1 MKAVYSFL
9 FPETFAVLSQ
19 VESLLKPELLRT
31 QTSAKRAE
39 ELLAAHFPGLIVP
52 ATARGKID
60 LYDVHKPI
68 VERIMR
74 AYAGQTVGLGDF
86 TYVYPTSGSSEG
98 IYHLLTRVAR
108 EGTTTINTLVGEY
121 EGYREQGKN
130 VGLST
135 KEWEIDDPAISKL
148 PAGSVW
154 FLSNPCARDGNILPD
169 EFLAML
175 CHMGHKLVL
184 DLAYVGATAPHCF
197 DLTHENVMAVVTSF
211 SKPYGTFRLRIG
223 GMTFAREQMPT
234 LYGNKWFKDVQRL
247 FQALALTERIGPE
260 GLYPKYRPVQESIVS
275 ALNERFNLELLP
287 ADALLLALLPAAK
300 EHTLPARWREE
311 QRHKN
316 EKWTRGSTY
325 RFCLTPYF
333 EDACPLSN
341 C

>member
-1 MKAVYSFL
+1 L
-9 FPETFAVLSQ
+9 T
-19 VESLLKPELLRT
+19 
-31 QTSAKRAE
+31 
-39 ELLAAHFPGLIVP
+39 VP
-52 ATARGKID
+52 ATARGNID
-60 LYDVHKPI
+60 LDEVHKPI
-68 VERIMR
+68 IERIMR

-86 TYVYPTSGSSEG
+86 SYVYPTSGSSEG
-98 IYHLLTRVAR
+98 IYHVLTRVAR

-169 EFLAML
+169 DFLAML
-175 CHMGHKLVL
+175 CQMGHKLVL

-223 GMTFAREQMPT
+223 GMTFSREQMPT

-247 FQALALTERIGPE
+247 FQALALAERIGPE

-275 ALNERFNLELLP
+275 ALNQRFNLELVP
-287 ADALLLALLPAAK
+287 
-300 EHTLPARWREE
+300 
-311 QRHKN
+311 
-316 EKWTRGSTY
+316 
-325 RFCLTPYF
+325 
-333 EDACPLSN
+333 
-341 C
+341 